1 MRRYPQ
7 TSVSS
12 LNCRGSEILY
22 RDHRFCPPSTHCWV
36 RIASTLLTGTRHLLL
51 LIGQGIF
58 IVGVVLPLEHRGIAR
73 HQVRDMQVPVIAG
86 ESPHEIR
93 AILDSLRIRPVVTVH
108 PFRGSHERLQHP
120 VDLTFGLLDNVTTE
134 VW

>member
-22 RDHRFCPPSTHCWV
+22 RDHRFCPPSTHCWG

-58 IVGVVLPLEHRGIAR
+58 IVGVVLSLGRGRITR
-73 HQVRDMQVPVIAG
+73 HHVWNMQVAVVAG
-86 ESPHEIR
+86 VTAPEASTF
-93 AILDSLRIRPVVTVH
+93 LVGLRSV
-108 PFRGSHERLQHP
+108 
-120 VDLTFGLLDNVTTE
+120 
-134 VW
+134 